1 MRKRGKIDL
10 KKSEKEKKSEEIAGP
25 KTKMGQ
31 SVLGVETAA
40 YNLELSVE
48 ASTGKDEP
56 DHGSQGVGN
65 GGGGVEFGIGVD
77 FDSGDMV

>member
-1 MRKRGKIDL
+1 
-10 KKSEKEKKSEEIAGP
+10 
-25 KTKMGQ
+25 MGQ

-56 DHGSQGVGN
+56 DHGSQGVGREWGR
-65 GGGGVEFGIGVD
+65 GGLLNSVLALISTTVIWCN
-77 FDSGDMV
+77 

>member
-10 KKSEKEKKSEEIAGP
+10 KKSEKKKSEEIAGP

-56 DHGSQGVGN
+56 DHGSQWVGREWGR
-65 GGGGVEFGIGVD
+65 GGGC
-77 FDSGDMV
+77 